1 MDAQHSGDPLQPPKR
16 PLGAPAILAAL
27 VIGAIIGGMAVEYWL
42 VTRAAPPT
50 AAQTAAAPSAE
61 MAADVARLKS
71 LLPTQSHIMGDVADH
86 WANLWFAAEK
96 KNWPL
101 ARYFFDEARQ
111 SVRWAILLRP
121 VRKLPDGKDVDVK
134 GIFDA
139 IDPSAFATVQLTIED
154 KDSAAF
160 TAAYRQ
166 TLEACYSCHKAVGHP
181 ELRPMVPASPPTTI
195 INFDLNAK
203 WPE

>member
-1 MDAQHSGDPLQPPKR
+1 MN
-16 PLGAPAILAAL
+16 
-27 VIGAIIGGMAVEYWL
+27 
-42 VTRAAPPT
+42 
-50 AAQTAAAPSAE
+50 
-61 MAADVARLKS
+61 DVAY
-71 LLPTQSHIMGDVADH
+71 H

-101 ARYFFDEARQ
+101 ARYSFDEARQ

-121 VRKLPDGKDVDVK
+121 VRKLPGGKDVDVK

-160 TAAYRQ
+160 AEAYRQ
-166 TLEACYSCHKAVGHP
+166 TLEACYSCHKAIGRP
-181 ELRPMVPASPPTTI
+181 ELRPMMPTSPPATI
-195 INFDLNAK
+195 INFDPNAK

>member
-1 MDAQHSGDPLQPPKR
+1 MDAHQSQDSTEPRR
-16 PLGAPAILAAL
+16 PIGRGAVLGAL

-50 AAQTAAAPSAE
+50 TAQTAVAPGADVV
-61 MAADVARLKS
+61 ADVARLKS
-71 LLPTQSHIMGDVADH
+71 LLPTQSHIMMDVAYH
-86 WANLWFAAEK
+86 WSGLWFAAGK

-111 SVRWAILLRP
+111 SVRWAILMRP

-139 IDPSAFATVQLTIED
+139 IDPSAFATVQLALED

-160 TAAYRQ
+160 DDAYKQ
-166 TLEACYSCHKAVGHP
+166 ALVACYSCHKAVGRP
-181 ELRPMVPASPPTTI
+181 ELRPMVPTAPPATI
-195 INFDLNAK
+195 VNFDPNAK